1 MKRIGCTALL
11 AVALC
16 APAWGKGF
24 KVGDE
29 LGAEEGVLAM
39 TVTCGS
45 PIAGVQLFRAGKSS
59 AGFWGP
65 LKSDGSAGCTK
76 RLQLLRLKAGQ
87 YYIGQVYAAG
97 HNQAVAE
104 KDSPRLVVQA
114 GKVNYGGDL
123 YVGNVSLEN
132 LDEETLMR
140 VAGGGLT
147 VLNREPQARKVLEL
161 EFPTVL
167 ARYPF
172 VTDASM
178 PEPVPVGPT
187 PQLKPGTMRGM
198 MTVGKRRWK
207 RGEDGQLRICTKT
220 VPVPKGTQLPPD
232 EDFACAGEFV
242 TPEVYVATEY
252 PDAILGVVKPQT
264 DDNSTLVITF
274 TSAAP

>member
-1 MKRIGCTALL
+1 MKRIGWAAML
-11 AVALC
+11 VVVLC

-29 LGAEEGVLAM
+29 LKADEGVLAV

-76 RLQLLRLKAGQ
+76 RLQLLLLKAGQ
-87 YYIGQVYAAG
+87 YYIGQVYGAN

-104 KDSPRLVVQA
+104 EQSPRFVVQA

-123 YVGNVSLEN
+123 YVGNVALEN

-140 VAGGGLT
+140 VAGRGLT
-147 VLNREPQARKVLEL
+147 VLNHEPQARQALEQ

-172 VTDASM
+172 ATDASM
-178 PEPVPVGPT
+178 PAPVPVAST
-187 PQLKPGTMRGM
+187 PEQKPGTMRGM

-207 RGEDGQLRICTKT
+207 RSEDGQPIICTKT
-220 VPVPKGTQLPPD
+220 TPVPKGTELPPD
-232 EDFACAGEFV
+232 EDFACEGEYV
-242 TPEVYVATEY
+242 TPEAYVAAEY
-252 PDAILGVVKPQT
+252 PDAVLGIAKPQA